1 MEKQR
6 GARVRFPPPLV
17 FLISTLLGVALHRYA
32 IGLDWPIGTLV
43 IGIVVIAL
51 AVALLASAQ
60 TWFRRTGQS
69 PVPWT
74 PTPSLILR
82 GPYRFTRNPMYVGM
96 TMLQVGIGLVA
107 GVPWIAMLAL
117 LSLAAV
123 HWIAVVPE
131 EQYLSATFGAPYDE
145 YRARVPRYL

>member
-17 FLISTLLGVALHRYA
+17 FSISTLLGVALHRYA
-32 IGLDWPIGTLV
+32 VGLDWPIGTLV

-82 GPYRFTRNPMYVGM
+82 GPYRSRATRC
-96 TMLQVGIGLVA
+96 T
-107 GVPWIAMLAL
+107 
-117 LSLAAV
+117 
-123 HWIAVVPE
+123 
-131 EQYLSATFGAPYDE
+131 SA
-145 YRARVPRYL
+145 